1 MNKLTTSILLTFVL
15 ISTGCSLLS
24 VPSMYDPNESEGIIN
39 VVNESYQLD
48 CKNPSVADL
57 KESIQWMTLY
67 TAAKGSSDVEKNIT
81 IMSVTASKLNDD
93 MSEVYCG
100 LKRKILIAMS
110 EDTAESIMKRYAQ

>member
-1 MNKLTTSILLTFVL
+1 MS
-15 ISTGCSLLS
+15 LS